1 MRNLLVKGL
10 SILLVLFV
18 IGVANATAPVIIRRV
33 EYQYQPYYVPAY
45 GASSGSQQQ
54 SDNDFQRQIL
64 ARLERMEAM
73 LVDVLAGKTV
83 GGLTA
88 ESILKTNCAKCH
100 TEGSAKGR
108 LRPFLLFDKDGQA
121 ITLSIGDKSNII
133 GRMESKDPKQVM
145 PQGRP
150 LSEALQGVVIQSFE
164 KGEQK

>member
-18 IGVANATAPVIIRRV
+18 VGVVKATSPVIIRRI
-33 EYQYQPYYVPAY
+33 EYQPYYVPAY
-45 GASSGSQQQ
+45 GASSGSNQQQ
-54 SDNDFQRQIL
+54 SEGDVLRQIL
-64 ARLERMEAM
+64 GRMERIESM
-73 LVDVLAGKTV
+73 LADVLAGKTV
-83 GGLTA
+83 AGLTA

-108 LRPFLLFDKDGQA
+108 LRPFLLFDKGGQP
-121 ITLSIGDKSNII
+121 IVLSIGDKSNII